1 MGSVSLEPPA
11 TVAVNF
17 PVSRSLYF
25 HNELSFGMAGKIQLK
40 KNHNIPDMIS
50 ERSAEDLKLH
60 QAVRTDPFN
69 KIIIPKII

>member
-1 MGSVSLEPPA
+1 
-11 TVAVNF
+11 
-17 PVSRSLYF
+17 
-25 HNELSFGMAGKIQLK
+25 MAGKIQLK

>member
-40 KNHNIPDMIS
+40 KKPQYSRHDIG
-50 ERSAEDLKLH
+50 E
-60 QAVRTDPFN
+60 VC
-69 KIIIPKII
+69 